1 MTVDAAYQLTVE
13 DAAQVAE
20 NDAVVFIDA
29 DIGGPEPFSFKR
41 LKAKRQE
48 SFSSHSV
55 APEGVLGLAEEL
67 FAARCNAYLLGI
79 RGYSFRMF
87 TETMTDKAQGN
98 LEKALVF
105 LLEKLRDDEL
115 E

>member
-1 MTVDAAYQLTVE
+1 VDADYQLTVE

-20 NDAVVFIDA
+20 HDTVVFIDA
-29 DIGGPEPFSFKR
+29 DTGGPEPFSFKR
-41 LKAKRQE
+41 LEAKRQE

-67 FAARCNAYLLGI
+67 FDARCNAYMLGI

-87 TETMTDKAQGN
+87 TETMTEKAREN
-98 LEKALVF
+98 LEKALAF
-105 LLEKLRDDEL
+105 LFEKLRDDGL